1 MQTDTCANLLNG
13 LPPPFHFLRRPSFS
27 SATAC
32 RCYRTLRG
40 LMGCLRHP
48 AERVQCELQLIL
60 SLSPLSPVTSA
71 TRPSEVHAH
80 LHSEFR
86 FGRRA
91 GEAGLRSP
99 AAAVAATAASPVLSP
114 LRAVG
119 GRRSWTGP
127 LHVLALS
134 QNGTAASFTWGRGVE
149 AREGGHGKLPA
160 TLTYQGVR
168 SSLPSNV
175 CDTID
180 LANIYIYIY
189 VDT

>member
-1 MQTDTCANLLNG
+1 MRAY
-13 LPPPFHFLRRPSFS
+13 
-27 SATAC
+27 ATAC

-71 TRPSEVHAH
+71 TRPPEVHAH

-134 QNGTAASFTWGRGVE
+134 QNGTAASFTWGQGGLGPERGV
-149 AREGGHGKLPA
+149 HGKLPA
-160 TLTYQGVR
+160 TLTYQGVG

-180 LANIYIYIY
+180 LANRY
-189 VDT
+189 VSGTGAREPTERKSTISSLSRT